1 MYALQLVLD
10 PHATRLPTF
19 LSLVLPHLPKH
30 IAAALHNGFAYAQIG
45 SFLID
50 DLAFA
55 IFIVGVVVWASGS

>member
-10 PHATRLPTF
+10 PHATQLPTF
-19 LSLVLPHLPKH
+19 LGLVLPHLPKH
-30 IAAALHNGFAYAQIG
+30 IAATLRNGFAYTQIG
-45 SFLID
+45 SFLLD

>member
-30 IAAALHNGFAYAQIG
+30 IAAALHHGFAYIQIG
-45 SFLID
+45 SFLLD

-55 IFIVGVVVWASGS
+55 IFIVGVVVWASSS